1 VSLQVWSVTSFA
13 TGAFFIMSATSGTPS
28 ALASQMPSP
37 LAEPLGQGAP
47 GSRCNQLV
55 PPRSTLHSSCLLSTL
70 GGAPRCG
77 VPSGGACQ
85 EDGQLGEVGGAVR
98 SRCGSKL
105 AMIEEEDETCE
116 ETCPPSGE
124 QGGAPCLQEGP
135 SEGEARN
142 AHGGPALCAPPL
154 AHAAAPPPAAREVVP
169 PNLA

>member
-1 VSLQVWSVTSFA
+1 
-13 TGAFFIMSATSGTPS
+13 MSATSRTPT

-55 PPRSTLHSSCLLSTL
+55 PPRSTPLIMPTETL
-70 GGAPRCG
+70 GGGAPRCG

-85 EDGQLGEVGGAVR
+85 EDGQLGEEGGAVR

-124 QGGAPCLQEGP
+124 QGGTPCLQEGP

-154 AHAAAPPPAAREVVP
+154 AHAAAPTPAAREVAS